1 MRNDSDK
8 SLLSQYEAMINA
20 FDAAVFIVEHT
31 EAGDYRFRVL
41 NKIVAETIGSTQSN
55 LLGKTLT
62 EIFDPETAENMKDN
76 YDCCLKEKK
85 EIEYEEELF
94 LANRKSYWRTRLTP
108 LFENKAVIG
117 ILGFSR
123 NITQQKNIKN
133 TLLES
138 ENKYKTYME
147 NAPYGV
153 FVADHNGNYLEV
165 NQSAVEITG
174 YTKKELLKMNLK
186 ELIAQEH
193 VGKGIAHF
201 EQLKRDGKAC
211 SDIKFKHK
219 NGTKRWWTINAVE
232 LNETT
237 FLAFAQD
244 ITVAKEIQKK
254 VSENEQLFQAML
266 NAIPD
271 MVSVHDVK
279 MNILYSNWNGFAA
292 VAPSK
297 RVLNTKCYRTYR
309 GFDDLCPDCQ
319 AKKVLQTKTRHQAQA
334 QLPDGTWVEV
344 RVIPIF
350 DSSDEIDEKNKR
362 VKYFLEWVRD
372 ITDFKN
378 KEEAL
383 QTQKEE
389 LAASNEEL
397 ESFNEEMKALN
408 EELVDSEE
416 RANKLSQAKSE
427 FLANMSHEL
436 RTPLN
441 GILGFSRL
449 IKETKIDDEQTDYL
463 NCVIFSGELLVDIVN
478 DILDFSK
485 IEAGKLVLEENDTN
499 IKEMLKK
506 TFHLIMLEKN
516 RNKLQYELKIDERI
530 PNLVKTDPLRFN
542 QVITN
547 LLSNA
552 LKFTENGSVLLQAE
566 LLSLT
571 NSKATIR
578 FSVKDTGIGIAED
591 QRENIFDMFTQADS
605 STTRKYGGTGL
616 GLPISVKILEQMGSK
631 IQLTTEVNKGSTFSF
646 ICDFKVSVSE
656 GKTH

>member
-1 MRNDSDK
+1 
-8 SLLSQYEAMINA
+8 
-20 FDAAVFIVEHT
+20 
-31 EAGDYRFRVL
+31 
-41 NKIVAETIGSTQSN
+41 
-55 LLGKTLT
+55 
-62 EIFDPETAENMKDN
+62 
-76 YDCCLKEKK
+76 
-85 EIEYEEELF
+85 
-94 LANRKSYWRTRLTP
+94 
-108 LFENKAVIG
+108 
-117 ILGFSR
+117 
-123 NITQQKNIKN
+123 
-133 TLLES
+133 
-138 ENKYKTYME
+138 
-147 NAPYGV
+147 
-153 FVADHNGNYLEV
+153 
-165 NQSAVEITG
+165 
-174 YTKKELLKMNLK
+174 MNLK
-186 ELIAQEH
+186 ELIPREH
-193 VGKGIAHF
+193 VEKGVEHF
-201 EQLKRDGKAC
+201 KQLKIEGKAC
-211 SDIKFKHK
+211 SDLRFQHK
-219 NGTKRWWTINAVE
+219 DGSIRWWTVNAVK
-232 LNETT
+232 LSETT
-237 FLAFAQD
+237 FLGFVQD
-244 ITVAKEIQKK
+244 ITIEKEIQKR

-266 NAIPD
+266 NGIPD
-271 MVSVHDVK
+271 MVSVQDVD
-279 MNILYSNWNGFAA
+279 MNIIYSNWNGFAA
-292 VAPSK
+292 VDPSK
-297 RVLNTKCYRTYR
+297 RILNTKCYRTYR
-309 GFDDLCPDCQ
+309 GFDDFCPDCQ

-372 ITDFKN
+372 ITDFKR

-383 QTQKEE
+383 QVQKEE

-397 ESFNEEMKALN
+397 ESYNEEMKALN

-463 NCVIFSGELLVDIVN
+463 NCVIFSGELLLDIVN

-485 IEAGKLVLEENDTN
+485 IEAGRLVLEENDTD

-506 TFHLIMLEKN
+506 TFHLFMSEKN
-516 RNKLQYELKIDERI
+516 RNKLDYELKIDERI
-530 PNLVKTDPLRFN
+530 PNVVKTDPLRFN

-566 LLSLT
+566 LLSLS

-578 FSVKDTGIGIAED
+578 FSVKDTGIGVPED

-616 GLPISVKILEQMGSK
+616 GLPITVKILEQMGSK
-631 IQLTTEVNKGSTFSF
+631 IQLQTEPSQGSTFSF
-646 ICDFKVSVSE
+646 ICDFKLSVSE